1 MNTPGKDYTHHSWL
15 AAAAL
20 IAVLVAVS
28 FIPPQSVGGVKLRR
42 ANILSDLLSF
52 DDAEAAEPA
61 AEPALFD
68 EEEFHIDMAAVA
80 ERIEADTTP
89 REVQITYE
97 WLLAQDTARRERAV
111 PDSARFV
118 ATLTPIEDFSDSGRI
133 QAFCDTLLN
142 APRPVRIAFLGDSF
156 VEGDILTAD
165 LRERLQSAY
174 SGGGAGFAPMASP
187 LTAFRRTVKTQSK
200 GWTTYNIMQRKAAPA
215 RLRENFY
222 VSGWVSQPAAGASTR
237 WESTDYRKRLD
248 SCTTA
253 RVFFLSPRDSRV
265 EVTLNDAQRR
275 EFDIAG
281 DDAVRQI
288 AVSAPRVRSLAFKVL
303 SGAEDFVGYGA
314 VFEGRGVVVDNY
326 SVRSNNGQAMF
337 WTNPSVN
344 AQINAMLGYD
354 LVVLQYG
361 LNIMQPGVKNYT
373 NYAGQI
379 EKMIAYVRQCF
390 PGAAVLVLGVSDRS
404 VKTDAGFEPMDAIP
418 HMLDCQR
425 RAARNTGA
433 AFWPT
438 CDAMRALGGMEQFVK
453 NGWAGKDY
461 THINYAGG
469 RRVAWALFDAINAG
483 VSEVY
488 TEQRIASLRRRPSST
503 RRAGPP
509 STAASSRPHPPHP
522 LTRAR
527 NDLSRNGRH
536 HRQAPGAV
544 CLRRL
549 LAADFQQRAVP
560 VPLRGIPARL
570 QRLPP
575 RADGPHRLRHRLL
588 ALFLLQVERHLFP
601 AARLRRGERL
611 LDRPGHLPGAL
622 PVDETLAGGIERRGE
637 PRHAGVFQVHE
648 LPHRHL
654 QPAVRTRLPA
664 IPEHLPPG
672 RHLVLRFPVDEL
684 HHRHLPR
691 PAEAFV

>member
-1 MNTPGKDYTHHSWL
+1 M
-15 AAAAL
+15 
-20 IAVLVAVS
+20 LVAVS

-288 AVSAPRVRSLAFKVL
+288 AVSAPVSARSPSRCSPARRTSSATERFSKA
-303 SGAEDFVGYGA
+303 GA
-314 VFEGRGVVVDNY
+314 
-326 SVRSNNGQAMF
+326 SWS
-337 WTNPSVN
+337 TTTP
-344 AQINAMLGYD
+344 
-354 LVVLQYG
+354 
-361 LNIMQPGVKNYT
+361 
-373 NYAGQI
+373 
-379 EKMIAYVRQCF
+379 C
-390 PGAAVLVLGVSDRS
+390 AA
-404 VKTDAGFEPMDAIP
+404 T
-418 HMLDCQR
+418 
-425 RAARNTGA
+425 T
-433 AFWPT
+433 
-438 CDAMRALGGMEQFVK
+438 
-453 NGWAGKDY
+453 
-461 THINYAGG
+461 G
-469 RRVAWALFDAINAG
+469 RRCSGPTRRSTPRSTPCWATIWWC
-483 VSEVY
+483 
-488 TEQRIASLRRRPSST
+488 SST
-503 RRAGPP
+503 G
-509 STAASSRPHPPHP
+509 
-522 LTRAR
+522 
-527 NDLSRNGRH
+527 
-536 HRQAPGAV
+536 
-544 CLRRL
+544 
-549 LAADFQQRAVP
+549 
-560 VPLRGIPARL
+560 
-570 QRLPP
+570 
-575 RADGPHRLRHRLL
+575 
-588 ALFLLQVERHLFP
+588 
-601 AARLRRGERL
+601 
-611 LDRPGHLPGAL
+611 
-622 PVDETLAGGIERRGE
+622 
-637 PRHAGVFQVHE
+637 
-648 LPHRHL
+648 
-654 QPAVRTRLPA
+654 
-664 IPEHLPPG
+664 
-672 RHLVLRFPVDEL
+672 
-684 HHRHLPR
+684 
-691 PAEAFV
+691 

>member
-1 MNTPGKDYTHHSWL
+1 
-15 AAAAL
+15 
-20 IAVLVAVS
+20 
-28 FIPPQSVGGVKLRR
+28 
-42 ANILSDLLSF
+42 
-52 DDAEAAEPA
+52 
-61 AEPALFD
+61 
-68 EEEFHIDMAAVA
+68 
-80 ERIEADTTP
+80 
-89 REVQITYE
+89 
-97 WLLAQDTARRERAV
+97 
-111 PDSARFV
+111 
-118 ATLTPIEDFSDSGRI
+118 
-133 QAFCDTLLN
+133 
-142 APRPVRIAFLGDSF
+142 
-156 VEGDILTAD
+156 
-165 LRERLQSAY
+165 
-174 SGGGAGFAPMASP
+174 MASP

-314 VFEGRGVVVDNY
+314 VFEDRGVVVDNY

-488 TEQRIASLRRRPSST
+488 TEQRIASLRRTAAQAVEVFFRARA
-503 RRAGPP
+503 RRARKNRAQSVLHSCPC
-509 STAASSRPHPPHP
+509 SAATVS
-522 LTRAR
+522 A
-527 NDLSRNGRH
+527 
-536 HRQAPGAV
+536 
-544 CLRRL
+544 
-549 LAADFQQRAVP
+549 
-560 VPLRGIPARL
+560 
-570 QRLPP
+570 
-575 RADGPHRLRHRLL
+575 
-588 ALFLLQVERHLFP
+588 
-601 AARLRRGERL
+601 
-611 LDRPGHLPGAL
+611 
-622 PVDETLAGGIERRGE
+622 
-637 PRHAGVFQVHE
+637 
-648 LPHRHL
+648 
-654 QPAVRTRLPA
+654 
-664 IPEHLPPG
+664 
-672 RHLVLRFPVDEL
+672 
-684 HHRHLPR
+684 
-691 PAEAFV
+691 

>member
-133 QAFCDTLLN
+133 RAFCDTLLN

-165 LRERLQSAY
+165 LREKLQQAY
-174 SGGGAGFAPMASP
+174 GGGGAGFAPMASP
-187 LTAFRRTVKTQSK
+187 LTAFRRTIKTQSK
-200 GWTTYNIMQRKAAPA
+200 GWTAYNIMQRKAAPQN
-215 RLRENFY
+215 LRGHFF
-222 VSGWVSQPAAGASTR
+222 VSGWVCQPSEGASTR
-237 WESTDYRKRLD
+237 WENTDYRQRLD
-248 SCTTA
+248 SCTAA
-253 RVFFLSPRDSRV
+253 RVFFISPGDSRI
-265 EVTLNDAQRR
+265 ELTLNDSLRR
-275 EFDIAG
+275 EFEVEGAA
-281 DDAVRQI
+281 AVRQ
-288 AVSAPRVRSLAFKVL
+288 VTVTAPHIRSLAFKVN
-303 SGAEDFVGYGA
+303 SGTEGFIGYGA
-314 VFEGRGVVVDNY
+314 VFEADGVVVDNY

-344 AQINAMLGYD
+344 AQINAHAGYD
-354 LVVLQYG
+354 LVILQYG
-361 LNIMQPGVKNYT
+361 LNIMQTGVHNYT
-373 NYAGQI
+373 NYARQI
-379 EKMIAYVRQCF
+379 EKMVVYVQQCF
-390 PGAAVLVLGVSDRS
+390 PTAAVLVLGVSDRS

-418 HMLDCQR
+418 YMLDYQR
-425 RAARNTGA
+425 GAAENTGA

-438 CDAMRALGGMEQFVK
+438 CDAMRSLGGMEQFVA

-469 RRVAWALFDAINAG
+469 RRVAWSLVDAINAG
-483 VSEVY
+483 AYEAHAAA
-488 TEQRIASLRRRPSST
+488 EAARIR
-503 RRAGPP
+503 
-509 STAASSRPHPPHP
+509 
-522 LTRAR
+522 
-527 NDLSRNGRH
+527 
-536 HRQAPGAV
+536 RQAEQAV
-544 CLRRL
+544 LDSVRL
-549 LAADFQQRAVP
+549 LKIDRELRP
-560 VPLRGIPARL
+560 VSAIGNLNT
-570 QRLPP
+570 P
-575 RADGPHRLRHRLL
+575 RK
-588 ALFLLQVERHLFP
+588 
-601 AARLRRGERL
+601 
-611 LDRPGHLPGAL
+611 
-622 PVDETLAGGIERRGE
+622 
-637 PRHAGVFQVHE
+637 
-648 LPHRHL
+648 
-654 QPAVRTRLPA
+654 
-664 IPEHLPPG
+664 
-672 RHLVLRFPVDEL
+672 
-684 HHRHLPR
+684 
-691 PAEAFV
+691 

>member
-1 MNTPGKDYTHHSWL
+1 MNTPEKDYSHRGWI
-15 AAAAL
+15 AALAL
-20 IAVLVAVS
+20 IAVLGAVS
-28 FIPPQSVGGVKLRR
+28 FIPPQSLGGVKLRR
-42 ANILSDLLSF
+42 ANILSDILSF
-52 DDAEAAEPA
+52 EDAAAEA

-68 EEEFHIDMAAVA
+68 EDDFHVDMAQVARRIEA
-80 ERIEADTTP
+80 ERIEADTAP
-89 REVQITYE
+89 RPVQTIFE
-97 WLLAQDTARRERAV
+97 WLLRQDSSGRRAV
-111 PDSARFV
+111 VPDTVRLNPALV
-118 ATLTPIEDFSDSGRI
+118 AIEQFAPADSGRLR
-133 QAFCDTLLN
+133 AFYDTLLY
-142 APRPVRIAFLGDSF
+142 ARRPVRIAVLGDSF
-156 VEGDILTAD
+156 IEGDILTAD

-488 TEQRIASLRRRPSST
+488 TEQRIASLRRTAAQAVLDSARRAAVDRSILPAPSS
-503 RRAGPP
+503 A
-509 STAASSRPHPPHP
+509 P
-522 LTRAR
+522 L
-527 NDLSRNGRH
+527 N
-536 HRQAPGAV
+536 
-544 CLRRL
+544 
-549 LAADFQQRAVP
+549 
-560 VPLRGIPARL
+560 
-570 QRLPP
+570 P
-575 RADGPHRLRHRLL
+575 RA
-588 ALFLLQVERHLFP
+588 Q
-601 AARLRRGERL
+601 
-611 LDRPGHLPGAL
+611 
-622 PVDETLAGGIERRGE
+622 
-637 PRHAGVFQVHE
+637 
-648 LPHRHL
+648 
-654 QPAVRTRLPA
+654 
-664 IPEHLPPG
+664 
-672 RHLVLRFPVDEL
+672 
-684 HHRHLPR
+684 
-691 PAEAFV
+691 

>member
-1 MNTPGKDYTHHSWL
+1 MAPQDYTRRSFQ

-20 IAVLVAVS
+20 IAVLVCVA
-28 FIPPQSVGGVKLRR
+28 FIPPQTICGIPLRR
-42 ANILSDLLSF
+42 ANILSDVLRF
-52 DDAEAAEPA
+52 DDKEAADETLPELDDEFSGDFHRFAGQLDAGEAPLPADSIAAEP
-61 AEPALFD
+61 PA
-68 EEEFHIDMAAVA
+68 
-80 ERIEADTTP
+80 ADTLSTAPQLAFEWTP
-89 REVQITYE
+89 ADSEPPTE
-97 WLLAQDTARRERAV
+97 PPTGDTARLLT
-111 PDSARFV
+111 
-118 ATLTPIEDFSDSGRI
+118 TLTPIEDF
-133 QAFCDTLLN
+133 DTLADGPLYRFC
-142 APRPVRIAFLGDSF
+142 ARLADTARRTPVRIAVLGDSF
-156 VEGDILTAD
+156 IEGDILTAD

-314 VFEGRGVVVDNY
+314 VFEDRGVVVDNY

-488 TEQRIASLRRRPSST
+488 TEQRIASLRRTAAQAVLDSARRAAVDRSILPAPSS
-503 RRAGPP
+503 A
-509 STAASSRPHPPHP
+509 P
-522 LTRAR
+522 L
-527 NDLSRNGRH
+527 N
-536 HRQAPGAV
+536 
-544 CLRRL
+544 
-549 LAADFQQRAVP
+549 
-560 VPLRGIPARL
+560 
-570 QRLPP
+570 P
-575 RADGPHRLRHRLL
+575 RA
-588 ALFLLQVERHLFP
+588 Q
-601 AARLRRGERL
+601 
-611 LDRPGHLPGAL
+611 
-622 PVDETLAGGIERRGE
+622 
-637 PRHAGVFQVHE
+637 
-648 LPHRHL
+648 
-654 QPAVRTRLPA
+654 
-664 IPEHLPPG
+664 
-672 RHLVLRFPVDEL
+672 
-684 HHRHLPR
+684 
-691 PAEAFV
+691 

>member
-379 EKMIAYVRQCF
+379 EKTIAYVRQCF

-404 VKTDAGFEPMDAIP
+404 VKTDAGFEPMDTIP
-418 HMLDCQR
+418 H
-425 RAARNTGA
+425 
-433 AFWPT
+433 
-438 CDAMRALGGMEQFVK
+438 
-453 NGWAGKDY
+453 
-461 THINYAGG
+461 
-469 RRVAWALFDAINAG
+469 
-483 VSEVY
+483 
-488 TEQRIASLRRRPSST
+488 
-503 RRAGPP
+503 
-509 STAASSRPHPPHP
+509 
-522 LTRAR
+522 
-527 NDLSRNGRH
+527 
-536 HRQAPGAV
+536 
-544 CLRRL
+544 
-549 LAADFQQRAVP
+549 
-560 VPLRGIPARL
+560 
-570 QRLPP
+570 
-575 RADGPHRLRHRLL
+575 
-588 ALFLLQVERHLFP
+588 
-601 AARLRRGERL
+601 
-611 LDRPGHLPGAL
+611 
-622 PVDETLAGGIERRGE
+622 TLE
-637 PRHAGVFQVHE
+637 
-648 LPHRHL
+648 
-654 QPAVRTRLPA
+654 
-664 IPEHLPPG
+664 
-672 RHLVLRFPVDEL
+672 
-684 HHRHLPR
+684 
-691 PAEAFV
+691 